1 MAKSSPYKRKSPSHT
16 RVFDICFFL
25 LVVIVITIVSLYF
38 AKKDFAT
45 EIRQVRQPKPNRFYI
60 GIDVSQTIKSDTLA
74 AFNQALIARLRHFI
88 GEQKVIY
95 HVSVFGLPGCGRD
108 AIAEVVSTHSPK
120 DARSFDREVARRI
133 KRTSIAGKSDEDDEI
148 PLTTPLFCF
157 LEKILTERID
167 ERVIIFSDLVN
178 DDEGCERHYG
188 FPLKTILK
196 FGASRKSQI
205 IFLYTTPFV
214 SHNNPA
220 LQKRLMKKQKDFL
233 VEMRKLSGK
242 GKVRAFYYHM
252 PDDPKKHDR
261 FLGSHLTKAIPSTM
275 FEIVWERV
283 SRVFDTI
290 ISAIR
295 G

>member
-1 MAKSSPYKRKSPSHT
+1 MATSNSFKRKSPSHT

-25 LVVIVITIVSLYF
+25 LIVIVIILVSLYF
-38 AKKDFAT
+38 TNKDFAT

-74 AFNQALIARLRHFI
+74 SFNRALIARLRHFI
-88 GEQKVIY
+88 GEEKVFY
-95 HVSVFGLPGCGRD
+95 HISIFGLQGCGRD

-120 DARSFDREVARRI
+120 DARSFNWKVEQRI
-133 KRTSIAGKSDEDDEI
+133 KGISIAGKSDEEDEI

-157 LEKILTERID
+157 LEKILTERIG

-178 DDEGCERHYG
+178 DDEGCGTHYS

-196 FGASRKSQI
+196 FGANKKSQL

-214 SHNNPA
+214 SYNNQA

-233 VEMRKLSGK
+233 AEMRKLSGK
-242 GKVRAFYYHM
+242 GKVRAFYYHL
-252 PDDPKKHDR
+252 PDDPMKHDR
-261 FLGSHLTKAIPSTM
+261 FLGSHLTKSMPSTM

-283 SRVFDTI
+283 SRMLDTI
-290 ISAIR
+290 IGAIR